1 MAVVLHQF
9 LHSHYNEKA
18 RWALDWKGVPH
29 VRVSYLPG
37 PHLIQI
43 RRLSGQTGTPVLELD
58 GECIAGSARIVAAIE
73 GRFPERPLFPAD
85 PGQRRTA
92 LAIEE
97 QFDREVG
104 TAVRTALFS
113 VLLEEPTYLSR
124 VFCEGRSRLVRA
136 LHRAAFPLNRS
147 GMARAN
153 GVGGAAEIARAFAR
167 CEEALDEVAKRGAA
181 GSPAL
186 VGDAFGIADLA
197 CAALLAILVDPPHP
211 DMAWPKPLPARMGA
225 FLARWASH
233 PGARWVLDQYARHRP
248 ASCAVPGP
256 A

>member
-1 MAVVLHQF
+1 VVLHQF

-29 VRVSYLPG
+29 LRVSYLPG

-58 GECIAGSARIVAAIE
+58 GQCIFGSARIVAALE
-73 GRFPERPLFPAD
+73 GRFPERPLLPAD
-85 PGQRRTA
+85 PELRRTA

-97 QFDREVG
+97 EFDREVG

-113 VLLEEPTYLSR
+113 VLLEEPTYLCR
-124 VFCEGRSRLVRA
+124 VFSAGRSRLVRT
-136 LHRAAFPLNRS
+136 LYRAGFPLSKRP
-147 GMARAN
+147 MAQAN
-153 GVGGAAEIARAFAR
+153 GVTGAAEIARAFAR
-167 CEEALDEVAKRGAA
+167 SEQALDEVAKRAAA
-181 GSPAL
+181 GSGAL
-186 VGDAFGIADLA
+186 VGGAFGLADLA
-197 CAALLAILVDPPHP
+197 CASLLALLVDPPHP

-225 FLARWASH
+225 FLARWAAH
-233 PGARWVLDQYARHRP
+233 PGAQWVLDQYARQRP
-248 ASCAVPGP
+248 APCAVPRS